1 MTIYKVTLTQGG
13 RRMLLLKKTAIV
25 TGTNRGIGKAILTR
39 FAEHGADVFAHAR
52 TKSEEFE
59 AYCKSLEG
67 KYGVTITPVYFDATN
82 DEEMKACV
90 KTITSV
96 TKDIDILVNNIGVVK
111 SANLFQMTK
120 IEEMREEFEVNFFAQ
135 MLFTQ
140 YISRIMMRKRKGS
153 IVNISSCAGMD
164 GNTGMLQ
171 YVSSKAAMIGATKR
185 LAIELG
191 SAGIRVNSVAP
202 GLTDTDMGNQM
213 KQELE
218 EETLNHLVF
227 KRKAKPE
234 EVADAVVFLASDMAT
249 FITGQTLRVDGGML
263 N

>member
-1 MTIYKVTLTQGG
+1 
-13 RRMLLLKKTAIV
+13 MLLQNKTAIV

-39 FAEHGADVFAHAR
+39 FAEEGANVFAHAR
-52 TKSEEFE
+52 IRTEEFE
-59 AYCKSLEG
+59 AECKELEE
-67 KYGVTITPVYFDATN
+67 KYGVTIIPVYFDAL
-82 DEEMKACV
+82 DEEAMKAVV
-90 KTITSV
+90 KEITAV
-96 TKDIDILVNNIGVVK
+96 TKDIDILVNNIGVVQ

-120 IEEMREEFEVNFFAQ
+120 IQEMRDEFEINFFSQ
-135 MLFTQ
+135 MLLTQ

-153 IVNISSCAGMD
+153 IINISSCAGLD

-191 SAGIRVNSVAP
+191 TADIRVNSVAP
-202 GLTDTDMGNQM
+202 GLTDTDMGCQM
-213 KQELE
+213 REDLE
-218 EETLNHLVF
+218 QETLNHLIF
-227 KRKAKPE
+227 KRKAKPK
-234 EVADAVVFLASDMAT
+234 EVADAVVFLASDMAS